1 MNKYNRLTKIL
12 IVLCLSFL
20 TQACCVMGTTVT
32 EESIWVA
39 TNNPSPKLSSEN
51 QLKSC
56 ITEAFKQ
63 CSDDY
68 ALTCE
73 DVLSG
78 ENKAEIINRTTGKPL
93 NEGRVMYLKT
103 ACAKLKDDP
112 NKIKYECQSSEP
124 MDSCMLKNGYQLKKI
139 NPVRECKSM
148 QFL

>member
-1 MNKYNRLTKIL
+1 MNKYNILTKIL
-12 IVLCLSFL
+12 IVFCLSFL

-32 EESIWVA
+32 EERIWVA
-39 TNNPSPKLSSEN
+39 SNNPSPKLSSEN

-56 ITEAFKQ
+56 IAEDFKQ

-93 NEGRVMYLKT
+93 TELRVKYLKT
-103 ACAKLKDDP
+103 ACVKLKDDP
-112 NKIKYECQSSEP
+112 NHINYLCQNREP
-124 MDSCMLKNGYQLKKI
+124 VDGCMLKNGYLLQKI
-139 NPVRECKSM
+139 NPVTECKSM